1 MPLID
6 IDTVSPD
13 FNQPYRFSF
22 LPSTTPLG
30 VPVKIMS
37 PSCSVIKLGYKFDNR
52 VRFKHHL
59 L

>member
-1 MPLID
+1 MSLID

-30 VPVKIMS
+30 VPVKMMS
-37 PSCSVIKLGYKFDNR
+37 PSCSYDNR
-52 VRFKHHL
+52 TDRGKVI
-59 L
+59 